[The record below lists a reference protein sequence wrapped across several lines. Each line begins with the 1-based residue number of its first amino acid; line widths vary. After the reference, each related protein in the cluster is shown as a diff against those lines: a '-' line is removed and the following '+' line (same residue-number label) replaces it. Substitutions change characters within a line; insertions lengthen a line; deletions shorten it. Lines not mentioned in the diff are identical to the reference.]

1 VFLTSR
7 GILWGNI
14 IGITFIVVQKTF
26 EIFTLNPTTYYVD
39 VVPVNFSIIHL
50 LLLNAGTVVA
60 TFLMLIVPSYLV
72 SKISPDKTIRFD

>member
-1 VFLTSR
+1 MM
-7 GILWGNI
+7 WGNL

-26 EIFTLNPTTYYVD
+26 EIIKLNPATYYVD
-39 VVPVNFSIIHL
+39 MVPVNFSIVHL